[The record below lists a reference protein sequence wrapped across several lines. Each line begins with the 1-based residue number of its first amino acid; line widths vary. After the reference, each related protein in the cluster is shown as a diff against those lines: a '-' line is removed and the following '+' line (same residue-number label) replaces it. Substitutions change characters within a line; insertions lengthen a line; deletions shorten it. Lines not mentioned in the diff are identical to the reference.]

1 MVARTAEQRQEGL
14 KKAQERLASLKSNS
28 AKATNR
34 QLETAMKSVDYFKR
48 ITAPKSAPKPRK
60 PTNVPKD
67 KLFCR
72 RFESGKIWCKDRDK
86 AKSQPLRTNP
96 ARDAKVKANRE
107 KAVARAQENLAK
119 QTARPK
125 AVRGVATAQERLDR
139 AKARQEGKPAPKA
152 KPAPRVNAL
161 EALEKIHEEHKKIIL
176 PAKSKSKEDFD
187 ARIDAYNKF
196 NREKRNPAEQ
206 KAREYVNSLTGDDKA
221 KGVSEFNII
230 SKNIQSAIARFRSA
244 FQKDFGVKLKRQ
256 SRRK

>member
-1 MVARTAEQRQEGL
+1 MVARTAEQRQDLL

-28 AKATNR
+28 AKATNH
-34 QLETAMKSVDYFKR
+34 QLETAMKSVEYWKR
-48 ITAPKSAPKPRK
+48 ITAPK
-60 PTNVPKD
+60 TNVPKD

-96 ARDAKVKANRE
+96 KRDAKVKARAMA
-107 KAVARAQENLAK
+107 KANDETKDAGVRLRAQMRAQGK
-119 QTARPK
+119 KP
-125 AVRGVATAQERLDR
+125 VAS
-139 AKARQEGKPAPKA
+139 APKP

-176 PAKSKSKEDFD
+176 PAKSKSKENFD
-187 ARIDAYNKF
+187 ARIDAYNMF

>member
-1 MVARTAEQRQEGL
+1 MVARTAEQRQDLL

-28 AKATNR
+28 AKATNH
-34 QLETAMKSVDYFKR
+34 QLETAMKSVEYWKR
-48 ITAPKSAPKPRK
+48 ITAPKTRK

-67 KLFCR
+67 KIFCR
-72 RFESGKIWCKDRDK
+72 TSPNGKVWCKNR
-86 AKSQPLRTNP
+86 ANAGSQPLRSNP
-96 ARDAKVKANRE
+96 KHDAKVKALG
-107 KAVARAQENLAK
+107 K
-119 QTARPK
+119 
-125 AVRGVATAQERLDR
+125 
-139 AKARQEGKPAPKA
+139 KPAPKP

-206 KAREYVNSLTGDDKA
+206 KAREHVNSLTGDDKA